1 MNQQQVMIAKAT
13 VVSYGGNATRYS
25 ANKEEAEIVKVHH
38 LPPDISASGMWTMM
52 HALQLKYRDKLNRH
66 RPMVNTSIRIEV
78 SPSEEESAGWT
89 MKEWRKLADKF
100 IREFDSV
107 DLSGRAKRD
116 SAKSTN
122 LRNSQYVVSLHH
134 DSDSGILHL
143 HINANRI
150 DMDGNVNDAH
160 FIHERAMEAAKQVSI
175 EYGWVLAEE
184 IRKNHINTLS
194 DDCKAILE
202 EMRSFSWEA
211 YEAKLN
217 KRGYSIEFRR
227 DSMDTITGYSIL
239 WGNSRYKSSLLG
251 ERRFTPSR
259 IIDTWRRLHPE
270 AEQLV
275 LAKPHVERPAG
286 TLSRQNSP
294 QPKLQ
299 ASKKDSSNVVHQE
312 IIVDEDKYRVVL
324 PRPIY
329 SFFLHESTAPEYNP
343 DSSRA
348 KVVHTAM
355 LLFAEYVDGAT
366 QFAENCGGGGRSSS
380 DDWGQKRDDDDWTW
394 ARRCLKWAQESN
406 KRKNEYRRRR

>member
-1 MNQQQVMIAKAT
+1 
-13 VVSYGGNATRYS
+13 
-25 ANKEEAEIVKVHH
+25 
-38 LPPDISASGMWTMM
+38 
-52 HALQLKYRDKLNRH
+52 
-66 RPMVNTSIRIEV
+66 
-78 SPSEEESAGWT
+78 
-89 MKEWRKLADKF
+89 
-100 IREFDSV
+100 
-107 DLSGRAKRD
+107 
-116 SAKSTN
+116 
-122 LRNSQYVVSLHH
+122 
-134 DSDSGILHL
+134 
-143 HINANRI
+143 
-150 DMDGNVNDAH
+150 MDGNVNDAH

-217 KRGYSIEFRR
+217 KRGYGIEFRR
-227 DSMDTITGYSIL
+227 DSMDTITGYTIL
-239 WGNSRYKSSLLG
+239 WGNSRYKSSLLE

-259 IIDTWRRLHPE
+259 IIDTWRGLHPE
-270 AEQLV
+270 AEHLV
-275 LAKPHVERPAG
+275 LAKPHIERP
-286 TLSRQNSP
+286 TDTPSRQKSH
-294 QPKLQ
+294 QAKQQ
-299 ASKKDSSNVVHQE
+299 ASKKESTNVVHQE
-312 IIVDEDKYRVVL
+312 IIVNEDKYRVVL

-329 SFFLHESTAPEYNP
+329 SFFLHESTAPEDNP

-380 DDWGQKRDDDDWTW
+380 DDWGKKRDDDDWTW